1 MFANCFIF
9 AVSCSSADKDMGEQK
24 KHIDIKQHNNDLQ
37 FIKYTY
43 YTLSDIDGFLSHLL
57 NKKKAT

>member
-1 MFANCFIF
+1 
-9 AVSCSSADKDMGEQK
+9 MGEQK

-57 NKKKAT
+57 NKKRLHKAAFFINTR